1 MTGSHLLMLQ
11 APLLKLDGGVHPK
24 TRFIRLSGFTES
36 AAFDATRWDSVCGLS
51 ARQRHNSARSAPM
64 AYPRPACAT
73 RGNAAYGCSSSST
86 IDACIIYV
94 LRYRQKVRRQ
104 TCRKPSSART
114 PPPTRCCPSLTGRGV
129 CPPPAR
135 RDAAFA
141 PLRLDGTRRLPPSGS
156 TGRGVC
162 PPPARLRAPPSRR
175 LPLKGGVI
183 LERRVQASRTTPPLE
198 GESQKPSRQ
207 AKADAEGGRRRP
219 PAAAQVSDQ
228 VRPC

>member
-135 RDAAFA
+135 
-141 PLRLDGTRRLPPSGS
+141 
-156 TGRGVC
+156 
-162 PPPARLRAPPSRR
+162 LRAPPSRR

>member
-1 MTGSHLLMLQ
+1 MLQ
-11 APLLKLDGGVHPK
+11 APLLKLDGGVHPAN
-24 TRFIRLSGFTES
+24 RFIRLSGFTES
-36 AAFDATRWDSVCGLS
+36 AAFDTTRWDSVCGLS
-51 ARQRHNSARSAPM
+51 ARNRHYSARSAPM
-64 AYPRPACAT
+64 AYARPACAT

-183 LERRVQASRTTPPLE
+183 LERRVQASRTTPPLR
-198 GESQKPSRQ
+198 GSRRSR
-207 AKADAEGGRRRP
+207 ADRRRLMRRGADAGPPQPRRCRIRC
-219 PAAAQVSDQ
+219 VL
-228 VRPC
+228 VE

>member
-11 APLLKLDGGVHPK
+11 APLLKLDGGVHPE

-94 LRYRQKVRRQ
+94 LRYRQKVRHQ
-104 TCRKPSSART
+104 TCRKPSTLELRRQRAAARAAD
-114 PPPTRCCPSLTGRGV
+114 SHSRG
-129 CPPPAR
+129 
-135 RDAAFA
+135 AAFA
-141 PLRLDGTRRLPPSGS
+141 PLRLDYGLRPGLADSPSRGEWFLRLAHGARVSLPP
-156 TGRGVC
+156 
-162 PPPARLRAPPSRR
+162 
-175 LPLKGGVI
+175 
-183 LERRVQASRTTPPLE
+183 
-198 GESQKPSRQ
+198 
-207 AKADAEGGRRRP
+207 
-219 PAAAQVSDQ
+219 
-228 VRPC
+228 